1 MTHALTRL
9 SPRTIGGG
17 RQLVG
22 IMPRPRRTWLSASI
36 VLNVLNYAAS
46 ATALGS
52 CDPTGQVEHG
62 GPSARDCAWRKRQRV
77 GSQEAA
83 PHHPELDGVYKLLM
97 YQHNFKERKLGRQSV
112 SAGAP
117 YNRLH
122 NFSLLYRMGLKYH
135 QNSHIL

>member
-1 MTHALTRL
+1 MSELCRALDAH
-9 SPRTIGGG
+9 GFA
-17 RQLVG
+17 
-22 IMPRPRRTWLSASI
+22 ASI
-36 VLNVLNYAAS
+36 VLNVLSYAAS
-46 ATALGS
+46 AAALGS